1 MSFST
6 DINCSR
12 ESSSRVRGRWLAI
25 AGCILGSLILLR
37 FVTIAHL
44 PYLDPSESRY
54 ALVGKIMS
62 EDGDIFTPKIYK
74 DGVVIPF
81 LSKPPL
87 HFWLEAASIEL
98 FGMNQVAAR
107 LPSFISALI
116 MLALTCYT
124 AFRLLS
130 WERALVSGLLLF
142 TSGLFFYMAGST
154 LVDMTLSAA
163 ISGVMASFIL
173 AFQEP
178 SQTARSIW
186 RYLFFFFLATG
197 TLTKGPIAVVF
208 PGVSIFL
215 WCVLTKEWSKV
226 KELPWIRG
234 GILFLLITAPVFL
247 LIEQSNPGF
256 LKYFFLNENFLRY
269 LVKDYGDRFGSGHR
283 YPYGSSWLF
292 LLAAFFPWT
301 LLFLPLLFKR
311 IRKGLIS
318 DKLLLYFLCWGI
330 GPALFLTFARQLLG
344 TYLLPCLGG
353 LALFTAATY
362 PQVLCRPSRFK
373 RVCPFTLGII
383 VFAFASG
390 ALTFL
395 SFYIGIS
402 LEHGV
407 VSMCLLLLLSI
418 VILWSGRQRHSFQ
431 ILVTSCLALTISYTS
446 GILSSCA
453 YTGRFV
459 SADALMRTVNAR
471 FDSSHPTLYFPFGV
485 PLSAYL
491 YRGKHENVIDG
502 AGKRTLSIK
511 DNNTLIVVRTKDVEE
526 MNLLYGNNFNELFR
540 VGKWRVYHKEEHAG
554 SCEQAMARSHRRC
567 TSHAYLRKSERTA

>member
-1 MSFST
+1 MSFFT
-6 DINCSR
+6 DINYSR
-12 ESSSRVRGRWLAI
+12 DPSPRAQRCWIVI
-25 AGCILGSLILLR
+25 AGCILGSLLLLR

-62 EDGDIFTPKIYK
+62 EDGDLFTPKVYK

-98 FGMNQVAAR
+98 FGMNRVAVR

-124 AFRLLS
+124 AFRLLNL
-130 WERALVSGLLLF
+130 ERAMVSGLLLF

-163 ISGVMASFIL
+163 ITGVMASFIL
-173 AFQEP
+173 ASQEQ
-178 SQTARSIW
+178 SQTARLIW
-186 RYLFFFFLATG
+186 RYLFFFFLAMG

-208 PGVSIFL
+208 PGVSISL
-215 WCVLTKEWSKV
+215 WSVLTREWSKV
-226 KELPWIRG
+226 RELPWIRG

-256 LKYFFLNENFLRY
+256 LRYFFLNENFLRY

-301 LLFLPLLFKR
+301 LLLLPLVLKR
-311 IRKGLIS
+311 VRNGLIK

-362 PQVLCRPSRFK
+362 PQVLCKLSRFK
-373 RVCPFTLGII
+373 RVCPFTVGVII
-383 VFAFASG
+383 FAVTSG
-390 ALTFL
+390 VLTFL
-395 SFYIGIS
+395 SFRTGIS

-407 VSMCLLLLLSI
+407 VSVCLLLLFSV
-418 VILWSGRQRHSFQ
+418 VILWVGKQRHSFQ
-431 ILVTSCLALTISYTS
+431 ILVTTCLAVTISYTS

-453 YTGRFV
+453 YTGRYV

-471 FDSSHPTLYFPFGV
+471 FDSNHPTLYFPFGV

-491 YRGKHENVIDG
+491 YRDKHENIVDG
-502 AGKRTLSIK
+502 ASSSTLSIK

-526 MNLLYGNNFNELFR
+526 MNLRYGSNFNELFR
-540 VGKWRVYHKEEHAG
+540 VGKWRVYHKEGHTG
-554 SCEQAMARSHRRC
+554 TCEQAMERSHRRYAF
-567 TSHAYLRKSERTA
+567 HACLRKVVRNA